1 MTTIAIRKKLHEFI
15 DNIEE
20 KKAKA
25 IYTLFE
31 EEIKQGERISIKQ
44 YNKEIDEAEAE
55 FEKGDYI
62 TNDAML
68 KKVKQW

>member
-31 EEIKQGERISIKQ
+31 EEIKQGERISIEQ

-68 KKVKQW
+68 RKVKQW